1 MEELLLK
8 LSEVLLPYVSDPTT
22 LVGAIFLAVIGLF
35 NVLKHVLPAP
45 DEDSSAWYKGLIRV
59 IDFCATNFLKAKN
72 AVRV

>member
-8 LSEVLLPYVSDPTT
+8 LSEVLLPYVSDPAT
-22 LVGAIFLAVIGLF
+22 LVGAIFLAVIGIF

-45 DEDSSAWYKGLIRV
+45 TEASSSWYKRLIRV
-59 IDFCATNFLKAKN
+59 IDFCATNFLKARN